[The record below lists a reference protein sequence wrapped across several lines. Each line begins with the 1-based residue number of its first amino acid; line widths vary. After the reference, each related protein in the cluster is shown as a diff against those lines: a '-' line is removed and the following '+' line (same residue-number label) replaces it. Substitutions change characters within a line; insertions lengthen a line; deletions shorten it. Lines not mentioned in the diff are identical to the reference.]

1 MQIRAEH
8 HWFHPIGVSCLRR
21 YGSGAGKA
29 DANAAI
35 GRTSARL
42 RFGAG
47 NCANEVGKGEQT
59 LMQQAG

>member
-1 MQIRAEH
+1 MPIRPEH
-8 HWFHPIGVSCLRR
+8 RWFHPIGVSCRRR

-29 DANAAI
+29 GANAAI
-35 GRTSARL
+35 GCTAATL

-59 LMQQAG
+59 LMQKAG